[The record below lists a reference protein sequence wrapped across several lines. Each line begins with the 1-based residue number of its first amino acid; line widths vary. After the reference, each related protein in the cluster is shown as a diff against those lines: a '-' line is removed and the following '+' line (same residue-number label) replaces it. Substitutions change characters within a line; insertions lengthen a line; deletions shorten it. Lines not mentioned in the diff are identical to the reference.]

1 MKRLPIEHAKIYE
14 EFIQEQFLVETNYD
28 NFNAV
33 AADMEQEQTMQRSQK
48 NSTKIKRQT
57 KQIDFISE

>member
-1 MKRLPIEHAKIYE
+1 M
-14 EFIQEQFLVETNYD
+14 ETNYD

-48 NSTKIKRQT
+48 NSTKIIRQT

>member
-1 MKRLPIEHAKIYE
+1 MKRLPIEHPKIYE
-14 EFIQEQFLVETNYD
+14 AFIQEQLLVETNYD

-48 NSTKIKRQT
+48 NSTKIIRQT

>member
-1 MKRLPIEHAKIYE
+1 MKRLPIEHPKIYE
-14 EFIQEQFLVETNYD
+14 EFIQVQFLVETNYD

-33 AADMEQEQTMQRSQK
+33 ATVMEQEQTMQRSQK
-48 NSTKIKRQT
+48 NSTEIIRQT

>member
-1 MKRLPIEHAKIYE
+1 MKRLPIEHPKIYE
-14 EFIQEQFLVETNYD
+14 EFIQEQLLVETNYD

-33 AADMEQEQTMQRSQK
+33 AADMEQEQTMQRPQK
-48 NSTKIKRQT
+48 NSTEIIRQT